1 MMIPLNHYRRK
12 ALTAIL
18 LLLFLTVIVHATEVE
33 TFQVSPSKSMMYVFD
48 LNSGRRVT
56 GSFLVDRGN
65 NDINF
70 KVTDPVGDTIVDL
83 GRVAGGISF
92 EFTASRD
99 GNYTVIFDNSF
110 SISTSKTV
118 TMSYDVGY
126 TFLGIDLLNLLS
138 VIATILIVIFVL
150 AIALYL
156 LSRKKTQRARAENL

>member
-18 LLLFLTVIVHATEVE
+18 LLSFLIVIVHATEVE
-33 TFQVSPSKSMMYVFD
+33 TFQVNPSNSMMYVFD
-48 LNSGRRVT
+48 LNSGRKVT
-56 GSFLVDRGN
+56 GSFLVEGGN

-70 KVTDPVGDTIVDL
+70 IVTDPVGNTIIDL
-83 GRVAGGISF
+83 GRVTGGGSF

-99 GNYTVIFDNSF
+99 GNYTVTFDNSF

-126 TFLGIDLLNLLS
+126 TFLGIDLLTLLAI
-138 VIATILIVIFVL
+138 IAIILIVIFVL
-150 AIALYL
+150 AISLHL
-156 LSRKKTQRARAENL
+156 WSRKKAQRRLVNR